1 MFFEKK
7 KQTETFLIIYKQ
19 FKKALTGASEIK

>member
-1 MFFEKK
+1 MFFEEKK
-7 KQTETFLIIYKQ
+7 AETFLTIYKQ

>member
-1 MFFEKK
+1 MFFEK